1 MNAHHPG
8 GLLAPPGMSVVE
20 ISMVENCASEVS
32 LPWIKQLVI
41 EGWGGGC
48 GGLPYLPTC
57 QVEKAFVLNAHSLEA
72 TREPTPAPLQQNH
85 FRDNPENKKLNP
97 ENVGGEKSQNKSISM
112 LKSF

>member
-41 EGWGGGC
+41 EG
-48 GGLPYLPTC
+48 
-57 QVEKAFVLNAHSLEA
+57 
-72 TREPTPAPLQQNH
+72 
-85 FRDNPENKKLNP
+85 
-97 ENVGGEKSQNKSISM
+97 
-112 LKSF
+112 